1 MAKIFKNGKHKG
13 KKAEWVKAV
22 DPQYYRWAMWN
33 APSLIIDDSIPKHEQ
48 IKLSRLPNNE
58 NFLNEGPHK
67 FD

>member
-13 KKAEWVKAV
+13 KKADWVRAV
-22 DPQYYRWAMWN
+22 DPRYYSLAIMN
-33 APSLIIDDSIPKHEQ
+33 APGLIIDDSVPKYVSDR
-48 IKLSRLPNNE
+48 LSPLAPNE

>member
-13 KKAEWVKAV
+13 RKAEWVRTV
-22 DPQYYRWAMWN
+22 DPNYYRWAIAN
-33 APSLIIDDSIPKHEQ
+33 APGLIIDDSVPKHVQ
-48 IKLSRLPNNE
+48 VRMSSLPPNE